1 MNSRTVAA
9 GGLLIAVLG
18 FGAYYL
24 FGNKVAPTAPIELS
38 FIMCGDVRP
47 ADQATL
53 DQFQKD
59 NTGVKVNMEA
69 VPWGT
74 CQDKSMTLAAAG
86 TPVSVAYIGSRTLL
100 KLSSEGL
107 IVPAQ
112 ISEEAA
118 ANYQPGVLKTVSS
131 GGQYWGYPHAFSTK
145 ALYINC
151 DLVTASGMECT
162 APETWAEMTAMA
174 KAIKET
180 QNVAGI
186 GIAGKDFDNTM
197 HMFLDF
203 LYSNDGS
210 VLDAATGALTLD
222 SPQTRETLQLYADL
236 LPYMEEGPTAYE
248 RDQMK
253 DLFNDGKLG
262 MFITG
267 PWGRGESIEA
277 VPNLMVVPIP
287 HGPSGPSGTI
297 LITDSIAVFKQADP
311 AVEAAAQKLAAA
323 LTSGSAQYDL
333 DSTWG
338 LTPILQYEKLGV
350 EKPFY
355 MDDPFWKIFVDGI
368 STGGPEPLVTDFKSL
383 QGVFTNMIQGVM
395 LGEGGTIDELVTQAG
410 IELAEVK

>member
-1 MNSRTVAA
+1 MKHTKPLMVAA
-9 GGLLIAVLG
+9 ALLGGSTLSAS
-18 FGAYYL
+18 AQ
-24 FGNKVAPTAPIELS
+24 ELS
-38 FIMCGDVRP
+38 FIMCGDIRP
-47 ADQATL
+47 ADQATI

-59 NTGVKVNMEA
+59 NPGVTVNMEA

-86 TPVSVAYIGSRTLL
+86 NPVSVAYAGSRTLL

-112 ISEEAA
+112 ISDEMA
-118 ANYQPGVLKTVSS
+118 ANYQPGVLATVSS

-151 DLVTASGMECT
+151 DLVVAAGMECK
-162 APETWAEMTAMA
+162 APETWADMIAMA
-174 KAIKET
+174 KAIKEKDG
-180 QNVAGI
+180 VAGI

-203 LYSNDGS
+203 LYSNGGKVIDPETGE
-210 VLDAATGALTLD
+210 VLLD
-222 SPQTRETLQLYADL
+222 SKETRETLQMYADI
-236 LPYMEEGPTAYE
+236 LPYGIEGPTAWE

-262 MFITG
+262 MYVNG
-267 PWGRGESIEA
+267 PWGKGQHKDK
-277 VPNLMVVPIP
+277 VPNQLIAPVP

-297 LITDSIAVFKQADP
+297 LITDSIAVFKQKDP

-323 LTSGSAQYDL
+323 LSSGAAQYDL

-338 LTPILQYEKLGV
+338 LTPILQYEKLGI
-350 EKPFY
+350 EKPY
-355 MDDPFWKIFVDGI
+355 YVGDADWQIFVNGI
-368 STGGPEPLVTDFKSL
+368 STGGPEPMVTDFKSL

-395 LGEGGTIDELVTQAG
+395 LGEGGTVDELVTQAG
-410 IELAEVK
+410 VELQDVK

>member
-1 MNSRTVAA
+1 MNYTKTLMVAA
-9 GGLLIAVLG
+9 ALMGGSALSAS
-18 FGAYYL
+18 AQ
-24 FGNKVAPTAPIELS
+24 ELS

-47 ADQATL
+47 ADQATI

-59 NTGVKVNMEA
+59 NPGITVKMEA

-86 TPVSVAYIGSRTLL
+86 NPVSVAYMGSRTLL
-100 KLSSEGL
+100 KLSKDGL

-112 ISEEAA
+112 ISDEAA

-151 DLVTASGMECT
+151 DLVTAAGLECK
-162 APETWAEMTAMA
+162 APETWADMIAMA
-174 KAIKET
+174 KAIKEKDG
-180 QNVAGI
+180 VAGI

-203 LYSNDGS
+203 LYSNGGS
-210 VLDAATGALTLD
+210 VLNADTGEVTLD
-222 SPQTRETLQLYADL
+222 SQQTRETLQMYADI
-236 LPYMEEGPTAYE
+236 LPYAEEGPTAWE

-262 MFITG
+262 MYVTG
-267 PWGRGESIEA
+267 PWGRGQSKDA
-277 VPNLMVVPIP
+277 VKNLLVAPVP
-287 HGPSGPSGTI
+287 HGPSGKSGTI
-297 LITDSIAVFKQADP
+297 LITDSIAVFKQKDP
-311 AVEAAAQKLAAA
+311 AVEAAAQKFAQA
-323 LTSGSAQYDL
+323 LTSGAAQYDL

-338 LTPILQYEKLGV
+338 LTPILQYDKVGI
-350 EKPFY
+350 EKPY
-355 MDDPFWKIFVDGI
+355 YVDDPFWKIFVDGI

-383 QGVFTNMIQGVM
+383 QGVFTTMIQGVM
-395 LGEGGTIDELVTQAG
+395 LGEGGSVDDLVKQAAAD
-410 IELAEVK
+410 LAEVK